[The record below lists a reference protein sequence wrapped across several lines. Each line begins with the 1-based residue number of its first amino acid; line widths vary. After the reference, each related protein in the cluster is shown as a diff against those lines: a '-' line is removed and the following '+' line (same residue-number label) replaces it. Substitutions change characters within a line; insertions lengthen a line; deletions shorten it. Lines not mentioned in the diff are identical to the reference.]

1 MSSVEPLKESLLP
14 RFEAGRVVRQTTHF
28 RVVMDYKP
36 GLEKT
41 EAGER
46 FFIEPLSDKAEI
58 MLGLAAL
65 AHNVGV
71 NNFNFREVAVGD
83 IKTLRKSLRA
93 DFIAVNVASLFLG
106 VTEIPKEGADTIP
119 SPKRMEECLASHPD
133 TYTFSDK

>member
-71 NNFNFREVAVGD
+71 NNFNFREVAVGN
-83 IKTLRKSLRA
+83 IKTLRKNVGNSYFGVLRVKVKA
-93 DFIAVNVASLFLG
+93 SSVLQRKIAGWIKG
-106 VTEIPKEGADTIP
+106 VID
-119 SPKRMEECLASHPD
+119 
-133 TYTFSDK
+133 YFY